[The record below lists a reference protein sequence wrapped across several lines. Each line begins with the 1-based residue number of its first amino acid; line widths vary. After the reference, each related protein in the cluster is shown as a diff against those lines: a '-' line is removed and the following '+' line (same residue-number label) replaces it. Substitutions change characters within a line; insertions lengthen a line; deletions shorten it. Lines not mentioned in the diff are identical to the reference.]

1 MSHAA
6 WFAKLT
12 FIAYNNLMKE
22 LKPIE
27 EKWNKKRLLILFAF
41 LVLFLAGLLG
51 IKLFVLDKNQSSP
64 TAPKKSFSVKGAEIV
79 TDLNKNTKDST
90 SGVKS
95 GVSDQINTLKQ
106 EVSNIN
112 LAEVASSSPQV
123 KKVLEDIKSLQNL
136 PRNEVKDFCQKVCS
150 GL

>member
-1 MSHAA
+1 MSNVF
-6 WFAKLT
+6 WFAKLSL
-12 FIAYNNLMKE
+12 IAYNNLMKE

-27 EKWNKKRLLILFAF
+27 EKWNKKRLLILFTF
-41 LVLFLAGLLG
+41 LVLFFAGLLG
-51 IKLFVLDKNQSSP
+51 IKLLVLDKNQSPQTTS
-64 TAPKKSFSVKGAEIV
+64 KKSFSVKGAEIV
-79 TDLNKNTKDST
+79 TDLSKSTKDST
-90 SGVKS
+90 SGIKS
-95 GVSDQINTLKQ
+95 SVADQINSLKQ

-136 PRNEVKDFCQKVCS
+136 PKNEVKDFCQKVCS